1 MPRGPRTAK
10 LRLMSTAAVRLK
22 AARRHLAAPAPFRFT
37 VDQYYRAA
45 ESGVLGENPRTELIE
60 GEIIEM
66 PPPSPEHSGH
76 VARLD
81 QKLVRQLPVK
91 YDVRCQLDL
100 HVSNIT
106 EPLPDIAIVKA
117 RADSYTKAHP
127 TPADTL
133 LLIEVS
139 QSSLK
144 YDLERKAGIFAKAGV
159 PEYWVL
165 DLKARRLHVF
175 TGPTADGWRHHTI
188 LTPREQVQSLS
199 VPELKL
205 KVGEL
210 FV

>member
-1 MPRGPRTAK
+1 
-10 LRLMSTAAVRLK
+10 MSTAAARLK
-22 AARRHLAAPAPFRFT
+22 AARRHLTAPAPFRFT
-37 VDQYYRAA
+37 VEQYYRAA
-45 ESGVLGENPRTELIE
+45 EIGALGENPRTELIE

-66 PPPSPEHSGH
+66 PPSSPEHSGH
-76 VARLD
+76 VASLNAELIRRLP
-81 QKLVRQLPVK
+81 RR
-91 YDVRCQLDL
+91 YDVRCQLGVRMSD
-100 HVSNIT
+100 IT
-106 EPLPDIAIVKA
+106 EPEPDIAVVKA
-117 RADSYTKAHP
+117 RTDKYTKAHP
-127 TPADTL
+127 APADTL
-133 LLIEVS
+133 LLLEVS
-139 QSSLK
+139 KTTLA
-144 YDLERKAGIFAKAGV
+144 YDLERKAGVYAKAGI